1 VDVSNLNWLYH
12 RDVKY
17 TVGTSATAAFFVP
30 DGRSGPESDVLFMMK
45 ITLVMAFCRGLI
57 GCVEV
62 EEIKTLFTGI
72 AILNLY
78 KFMNSLAKFCQ
89 KANAENK
96 AIWLSPTVG
105 DLVHIDEVY
114 LMTLTSG
121 SARDS
126 KTYGKFVYNG
136 VSDVFDTYALSKQSI
151 KLWSLSLLE
160 KRVKYIKC
168 SVSKR
173 DKPVYSTA
181 LVDRFNVV
189 RDKQLGMLINTG
201 LKLRGKL
208 LYNKRDEEKAD
219 SFGEVLML
227 IYKVGKSTDTGK
239 KVIFQRT
246 DGFMNADTGGFSAHF
261 GHFLP
266 ALFLNQLLPHLGKQP
281 NSKVEMHVIC
291 MGSVLDGDHPW
302 THLEWKGDST
312 VPDVVVEVLDALYKG
327 QAFLDVLK
335 KVNRPFVADDKPIR
349 RVCIWMYVKGH
360 VVSFWWEITVEG
372 SCFFVVD
379 NLGVPTRLTSY
390 IIDYFVDKRA
400 VKSGFTTHHVFKIDY
415 WLKLIRSD
423 GILIGGGL
431 TCVSYM
437 SRITLYM
444 SMVDYPSFV
453 IKNGKC
459 NATDAV
465 TFTGELSSSAGF
477 YQERQFFADFLES
490 LTRFVEREN
499 GLFHL
504 ILKSPMQHYFV
515 NFEDVSLR
523 TLRQQK
529 RKPAEGMLGWEID
542 GEYVYRDGFVP
553 KDSDYGLLSVE
564 RGCVTCTQFSL
575 LPHIRECKLLV
586 DAMRLYKSV

>member
-1 VDVSNLNWLYH
+1 
-12 RDVKY
+12 
-17 TVGTSATAAFFVP
+17 
-30 DGRSGPESDVLFMMK
+30 M
-45 ITLVMAFCRGLI
+45 
-57 GCVEV
+57 
-62 EEIKTLFTGI
+62 
-72 AILNLY
+72 
-78 KFMNSLAKFCQ
+78 
-89 KANAENK
+89 
-96 AIWLSPTVG
+96 
-105 DLVHIDEVY
+105 
-114 LMTLTSG
+114 
-121 SARDS
+121 
-126 KTYGKFVYNG
+126 
-136 VSDVFDTYALSKQSI
+136 
-151 KLWSLSLLE
+151 LL
-160 KRVKYIKC
+160 
-168 SVSKR
+168 
-173 DKPVYSTA
+173 
-181 LVDRFNVV
+181 
-189 RDKQLGMLINTG
+189 NTG

-208 LYNKRDEEKAD
+208 LYNKRDEKTPD
-219 SFGEVLML
+219 LFGEVLML
-227 IYKVGKSTDTGK
+227 IYKVGKSTASDTEK
-239 KVIFQRT
+239 TVIFQRT
-246 DGFMNADTGGFSAHF
+246 DGFMNADTGGFSVHF

-302 THLEWKGDST
+302 THLEWNGGSV
-312 VPDVVVEVLDALYKG
+312 VPGVVVEVLDEG
-327 QAFLDVLK
+327 RAFLNVLQ

-390 IIDYFVDKRA
+390 IIDDFVGKRA

-453 IKNGKC
+453 IKNNNC

-465 TFTGELSSSAGF
+465 AFTGELSSSAGF
-477 YQERQFFADFLES
+477 YQERQFFADFLDS

-499 GLFHL
+499 RLDHL

-523 TLRQQK
+523 TLRLK
-529 RKPAEGMLGWEID
+529 SGKLDAEGMLGWEID

-553 KDSDYGLLSVE
+553 KDSDYGLRSVE
-564 RGCVTCTQFSL
+564 SGCVTCTQFSL
-575 LPHIRECKLLV
+575 LPRIRECKLLV
-586 DAMRLYKSV
+586 DAMRLCKGV